1 MFSVTFN
8 HVRLTWPDGTPCLD
22 DVTLAFSPGV
32 TGVVGDNGSGKSTLL
47 KLITGEVVPTAGT
60 VALGGSVGVLP
71 QNLTLRTDDTVA
83 DLLGI
88 RPQVDAVRAI
98 VAGDPDPAHFDAV
111 GDEWDIEARA
121 AEELGA
127 VGLDLGLD
135 RPVGTLSGGEAMLV
149 ALVGLSVRRLDVV
162 LLDEPTNNLDR
173 DTRARVYSLIERWRG
188 PALVVSHDVE
198 LLRRVG
204 SIVEV
209 RDGGVELFG
218 GNWAVYREAV
228 GISQEAAG
236 RALRAAEQQLRTERR
251 QKVEAEK
258 RLARRENAGKPAAAR
273 GVSKAARD
281 FYANRSEKAV
291 AKARGEFD
299 DKIAAA
305 RSAVDDAEARL
316 RDDERVRIDLPDPGV
331 GAGRRLAEIVDAAG
345 AVHVIQGPER
355 VALVG
360 PNGVGKT
367 VLIES
372 MVASA
377 GTFGHDPSRPA
388 TPLRGWAASGSER
401 PATPLRGWAASGSE
415 RQGTPLPAAP
425 SGSGPTGSI
434 SARVGYLPQ
443 RLDHLDDARAVLEC
457 IRDVAPTVDP
467 GAIRNRLARFGLRG
481 DAALRPLGTLSGGER
496 FRASLAALLLTE
508 PPAQLLILDEPTN
521 NLDLATVEVL
531 VDALRQYRGGLLV
544 VSHDDDFLTRLAV
557 GRRLELH
564 HDGSISDV
572 VEPVDSADGGKSGV
586 YHQ

>member
-1 MFSVTFN
+1 
-8 HVRLTWPDGTPCLD
+8 
-22 DVTLAFSPGV
+22 
-32 TGVVGDNGSGKSTLL
+32 
-47 KLITGEVVPTAGT
+47 
-60 VALGGSVGVLP
+60 
-71 QNLTLRTDDTVA
+71 
-83 DLLGI
+83 
-88 RPQVDAVRAI
+88 
-98 VAGDPDPAHFDAV
+98 
-111 GDEWDIEARA
+111 
-121 AEELGA
+121 
-127 VGLDLGLD
+127 
-135 RPVGTLSGGEAMLV
+135 MLV

-173 DTRARVYSLIERWRG
+173 NTRVRVYSLLERWRG
-188 PALVVSHDVE
+188 TAVVVSHDVE

-209 RDGGVELFG
+209 RDGEVEAFG
-218 GNWAVYREAV
+218 GNWEVYREAV

-236 RALRAAEQQLRTERR
+236 RALRAAEQELRTEKR

-281 FYANRSEKAV
+281 FYANRSEKAIG
-291 AKARGEFD
+291 KARGEFD

-316 RDDERVRIDLPDPGV
+316 RDDERLWIDLPDPGV
-331 GAGRRLAEIVDAAG
+331 GTGRRLAEIVDAAG
-345 AVHVIQGPER
+345 VIHVIQGPER

-367 VLIES
+367 LLIEL

-377 GTFGHDPSRPA
+377 DTLGHDPSRRA
-388 TPLRGWAASGSER
+388 TPLRGWAPSGSEGSATHPLGE
-401 PATPLRGWAASGSE
+401 PAADGVRAASKPCDTGSE
-415 RQGTPLPAAP
+415 PV
-425 SGSGPTGSI
+425 PTGSI
-434 SARVGYLPQ
+434 TARVGYLPQ
-443 RLDHLDDARAVLEC
+443 RLDHLDDRRAVLDC
-457 IRDVAPTVDP
+457 IRDAAPTVEP

-496 FRASLAALLLTE
+496 FRASLAALLLAE
-508 PPAQLLILDEPTN
+508 PPAQLLILDEPSN

-544 VSHDDDFLTRLAV
+544 VSHDDDFLARLAV

-572 VEPVDSADGGKSGV
+572 VEPVDRADCGKSGV

>member
-8 HVRLTWPDGTPCLD
+8 HVHLAWPDGSSCLD
-22 DVTLAFSPGV
+22 DVTVAFPPGV

-47 KLITGEVVPTAGT
+47 KLITGELRPTAGSVT
-60 VALGGSVGVLP
+60 AEGMVGVLP
-71 QNLTLRTDDTVA
+71 QNLILRTGDTVA

-88 RPQVDAVRAI
+88 RRQVAALRAI
-98 VAGDPDPAHFDAV
+98 VAGDPDPVHYDAV
-111 GDEWDIEARA
+111 GDDWDIESRA

-149 ALVGLSVRRLDVV
+149 ALVGLSVRRFDVV

-173 DTRARVYSLIERWRG
+173 DTRARVYALVECWRG
-188 PALVVSHDVE
+188 TLLVVSHDVE

-209 RDGGVELFG
+209 RDGGAKLFG
-218 GNWAVYREAV
+218 GNWDVYREAV
-228 GISQEAAG
+228 GIAQEAAA
-236 RALRAAEQQLRTERR
+236 RALRAAEQQLRVERR

-305 RSAVDDAEARL
+305 RSAVDDAESRL

-331 GAGRRLAEIVDAAG
+331 GSGRRLAEIVDAAG

-372 MVASA
+372 MVGGLIPTRDSTRSA
-377 GTFGHDPSRPA
+377 PV
-388 TPLRGWAASGSER
+388 SGSAR
-401 PATPLRGWAASGSE
+401 PDQRE
-415 RQGTPLPAAP
+415 VR
-425 SGSGPTGSI
+425 GSI
-434 SARVGYLPQ
+434 CARVGYLPQ
-443 RLDHLDDARAVLEC
+443 RLDHLDDRRAVLDC
-457 IRDVAPTVDP
+457 VRDAAPTVDP
-467 GAIRNRLARFGLRG
+467 ATIRNRLARFGLRR
-481 DAALRPLGTLSGGER
+481 DTVLRPLGTLSGGER
-496 FRASLAALLLTE
+496 FRAALAALLLAD

-521 NLDLATVEVL
+521 NLDLATAEVL
-531 VDALRQYRGGLLV
+531 VDVLTQYRGGLLV
-544 VSHDDDFLTRLAV
+544 VSHDDDFLARLAV
-557 GRRLELH
+557 DRRLELH
-564 HDGSISDV
+564 PDGSIAV
-572 VEPVDSADGGKSGV
+572 ALEPVDTEGDGKRGV

>member
-8 HVRLTWPDGTPCLD
+8 HVHLAWPDGSSCLD
-22 DVTLAFSPGV
+22 DVTVAFPPGV

-47 KLITGEVVPTAGT
+47 KLITGELRPTAGSVT
-60 VALGGSVGVLP
+60 AEGMVGVLP

-88 RPQVDAVRAI
+88 RAQVDAVRAI

-111 GDEWDIEARA
+111 GDDWDIEARA

-173 DTRARVYSLIERWRG
+173 DTRARVYALVERWRG
-188 PALVVSHDVE
+188 TLVVVSHDVE

-209 RDGGVELFG
+209 RDGGAKLFG
-218 GNWAVYREAV
+218 GNWDVYREAV
-228 GISQEAAG
+228 GVAQEAAA
-236 RALRAAEQQLRTERR
+236 RALRAAEQQLRVERR

-331 GAGRRLAEIVDAAG
+331 GSGRRLAEIVDAAG

-372 MVASA
+372 MVGGLIPQGVSTRSA
-377 GTFGHDPSRPA
+377 
-388 TPLRGWAASGSER
+388 PLRGRARLDPRGAHGSV
-401 PATPLRGWAASGSE
+401 T
-415 RQGTPLPAAP
+415 
-425 SGSGPTGSI
+425 
-434 SARVGYLPQ
+434 ARVGYLPQ
-443 RLDHLDDARAVLEC
+443 RLDHLDDRRAVLDC
-457 IRDVAPTVDP
+457 VRDAAPTVDP
-467 GAIRNRLARFGLRG
+467 ATIRNRLARFGLRR
-481 DAALRPLGTLSGGER
+481 DTVLRPLGTLSGGER
-496 FRASLAALLLTE
+496 FRAALAALLLTD

-521 NLDLATVEVL
+521 NLDLATAEVL
-531 VDALRQYRGGLLV
+531 VDALTQYRGGLLV
-544 VSHDDDFLTRLAV
+544 VSHDDDFLARLAV
-557 GRRLELH
+557 DRRLELH
-564 HDGSISDV
+564 PDGSIAV
-572 VEPVDSADGGKSGV
+572 ALEPVDTEGDGKRGV

>member
-8 HVRLTWPDGTPCLD
+8 HVHLAWPDGSSCLD
-22 DVTLAFSPGV
+22 DVTVAFPPGV

-47 KLITGEVVPTAGT
+47 KLITGELRPTAGSVT
-60 VALGGSVGVLP
+60 AEGMVGVLP

-88 RPQVDAVRAI
+88 RAQVDAVRAI

-111 GDEWDIEARA
+111 GDDWDIEARA

-173 DTRARVYSLIERWRG
+173 DTRARVYALVERWRG
-188 PALVVSHDVE
+188 TLVVVSHDVE

-209 RDGGVELFG
+209 RDGGAKLFG
-218 GNWAVYREAV
+218 GNWDVYREAV
-228 GISQEAAG
+228 GVAQEAAA
-236 RALRAAEQQLRTERR
+236 RALRAAEQQLRVERR

-331 GAGRRLAEIVDAAG
+331 GSGRRLAEIVDAAG

-372 MVASA
+372 MVGGLIPQGVSTRSA
-377 GTFGHDPSRPA
+377 
-388 TPLRGWAASGSER
+388 PLRGRARLDPRGAHGSV
-401 PATPLRGWAASGSE
+401 T
-415 RQGTPLPAAP
+415 
-425 SGSGPTGSI
+425 
-434 SARVGYLPQ
+434 ARVGYLPQ
-443 RLDHLDDARAVLEC
+443 RLDHLDDRRAVLDC
-457 IRDVAPTVDP
+457 VRDAAPTVDP
-467 GAIRNRLARFGLRG
+467 ATIRNRLARFGLRR
-481 DAALRPLGTLSGGER
+481 DTVLRPLGTLSGGER
-496 FRASLAALLLTE
+496 FRAALAALLLAD

-521 NLDLATVEVL
+521 NLDLATAEVL
-531 VDALRQYRGGLLV
+531 VDALTQYRGGLLV
-544 VSHDDDFLTRLAV
+544 VSHDDDFLARLAV
-557 GRRLELH
+557 DRRLELH
-564 HDGSISDV
+564 PDGSIAV
-572 VEPVDSADGGKSGV
+572 ALEPVDTEGDGKRGV

>member
-8 HVRLTWPDGTPCLD
+8 HVHLAWPDGSSCLD
-22 DVTLAFSPGV
+22 DVTVAFPPGV

-47 KLITGEVVPTAGT
+47 KLITGELRPTAGSVT
-60 VALGGSVGVLP
+60 AEGMVGVLP

-88 RPQVDAVRAI
+88 RAQVDAVRAI

-111 GDEWDIEARA
+111 GDDWDIEARA

-173 DTRARVYSLIERWRG
+173 DTRARVYALVERWRG
-188 PALVVSHDVE
+188 TLVVVSHDVE

-209 RDGGVELFG
+209 RDGGAKLFG
-218 GNWAVYREAV
+218 GNWDVYREAV
-228 GISQEAAG
+228 GVAQEAAA
-236 RALRAAEQQLRTERR
+236 RALRAAEQQLRVERR

-331 GAGRRLAEIVDAAG
+331 GSGRRLAEIVDAVG

-372 MVASA
+372 MVGGLIPQGVSTRSA
-377 GTFGHDPSRPA
+377 
-388 TPLRGWAASGSER
+388 PLRGRARLDPRGAHGSV
-401 PATPLRGWAASGSE
+401 T
-415 RQGTPLPAAP
+415 
-425 SGSGPTGSI
+425 
-434 SARVGYLPQ
+434 ARVGYLPQ
-443 RLDHLDDARAVLEC
+443 RLDHLDDRRAVLDC
-457 IRDVAPTVDP
+457 VRDAAPTVDP
-467 GAIRNRLARFGLRG
+467 ATIRNRLARFGLRR
-481 DAALRPLGTLSGGER
+481 DTVLRPLGTLSGGER
-496 FRASLAALLLTE
+496 FRAALAALLLAD

-521 NLDLATVEVL
+521 NLDLATAEVL
-531 VDALRQYRGGLLV
+531 VDALTQYRGGLLV
-544 VSHDDDFLTRLAV
+544 VSHDDDFLARLAV
-557 GRRLELH
+557 DRRLELH
-564 HDGSISDV
+564 PDGSIAV
-572 VEPVDSADGGKSGV
+572 ALEPVDTEGDGKRGV

>member
-8 HVRLTWPDGTPCLD
+8 RVRLTWPDGTPCLD

-47 KLITGEVVPTAGT
+47 KLITGEIAPTAGT
-60 VALGGSVGVLP
+60 VVVGGSVGVLP

-88 RPQVDAVRAI
+88 RAQVDAVRAI
-98 VAGDPDPAHFDAV
+98 VGGDPDPAHFDAV
-111 GDEWDIEARA
+111 GEDWDIEARA

-173 DTRARVYSLIERWRG
+173 NTRVRVYSLLERWRG
-188 PALVVSHDVE
+188 TAVVVSHDVE

-209 RDGGVELFG
+209 RDGEVEAFG
-218 GNWAVYREAV
+218 GNWEVYREAV

-236 RALRAAEQQLRTERR
+236 RALRAAEQQLRTEKR

-281 FYANRSEKAV
+281 FYANRSEKAIG
-291 AKARGEFD
+291 KARGEFD

-331 GAGRRLAEIVDAAG
+331 GTGRRLAEIVDAAG
-345 AVHVIQGPER
+345 VIHVIQGPER

-367 VLIES
+367 LLIEL

-377 GTFGHDPSRPA
+377 DTLGHDPSRRA
-388 TPLRGWAASGSER
+388 TPLRGWAPSGSER
-401 PATPLRGWAASGSE
+401 RATPLRGWA
-415 RQGTPLPAAP
+415 P
-425 SGSGPTGSI
+425 SGSGAAGSI
-434 SARVGYLPQ
+434 TARVGYLPQ
-443 RLDHLDDARAVLEC
+443 RLDHLDDARAVLDC
-457 IRDVAPTVDP
+457 IRDAAPTVEP

-496 FRASLAALLLTE
+496 FRASLAALLLAE
-508 PPAQLLILDEPTN
+508 PPAQLLILDEPSN

-544 VSHDDDFLTRLAV
+544 VSHDDDFLARLAV

-572 VEPVDSADGGKSGV
+572 VEPVDRADGGKSGV

>member
-1 MFSVTFN
+1 MFAVTFN
-8 HVRLTWPDGTPCLD
+8 HVHLAWPDGSSCLD
-22 DVTLAFSPGV
+22 DVTVAFPPGV

-47 KLITGEVVPTAGT
+47 KLITGELRPTAGSVT
-60 VALGGSVGVLP
+60 AEGMVGVLP

-88 RPQVDAVRAI
+88 RAQVDAVRAI

-111 GDEWDIEARA
+111 GDDWDIEARA

-173 DTRARVYSLIERWRG
+173 DTRARVYALVERWRG
-188 PALVVSHDVE
+188 TLVVVSHDVE

-209 RDGGVELFG
+209 RDGGAKLFG
-218 GNWAVYREAV
+218 GNWDVYREAV
-228 GISQEAAG
+228 GVAQEAAA
-236 RALRAAEQQLRTERR
+236 RALRAAEQQLRVERR

-331 GAGRRLAEIVDAAG
+331 GSGRRLAEIVDAVG

-372 MVASA
+372 MVGGLIPQGVSTRSA
-377 GTFGHDPSRPA
+377 
-388 TPLRGWAASGSER
+388 PLRGRARLDPRGAHGSV
-401 PATPLRGWAASGSE
+401 T
-415 RQGTPLPAAP
+415 
-425 SGSGPTGSI
+425 
-434 SARVGYLPQ
+434 ARVGYLPQ
-443 RLDHLDDARAVLEC
+443 RLDHLDDRRAVLDC
-457 IRDVAPTVDP
+457 VRDAAPTVDP
-467 GAIRNRLARFGLRG
+467 APIRNRLARFGLRR
-481 DAALRPLGTLSGGER
+481 DTVLRPLGTLSGGER
-496 FRASLAALLLTE
+496 FRAALAALLLAD

-521 NLDLATVEVL
+521 NLDLATAEVL
-531 VDALRQYRGGLLV
+531 VDALTQYRGGLLV
-544 VSHDDDFLTRLAV
+544 VSHDDDFLARLAV
-557 GRRLELH
+557 DRRLELH
-564 HDGSISDV
+564 PDGSIAV
-572 VEPVDSADGGKSGV
+572 ALEPVDTEGDGKRGV

>member
-8 HVRLTWPDGTPCLD
+8 RVRLTWPDGTPCLD

-47 KLITGEVVPTAGT
+47 KLITGEIAPTAGT
-60 VALGGSVGVLP
+60 VVVGGSVGVLP

-88 RPQVDAVRAI
+88 RAQVDAVRAI

-111 GDEWDIEARA
+111 GDDWDIEARA

-149 ALVGLSVRRLDVV
+149 ALVGLSVCRLDVV

-173 DTRARVYSLIERWRG
+173 NTRVRVYSLLERWRG
-188 PALVVSHDVE
+188 TAVVVSHDVE

-209 RDGGVELFG
+209 RDGEVEAFG
-218 GNWAVYREAV
+218 GNWEVYREAV
-228 GISQEAAG
+228 GISQEAAE

-291 AKARGEFD
+291 AKARGESD

-331 GAGRRLAEIVDAAG
+331 GTGRRLAEIVDAAG

-367 VLIES
+367 LLIES
-372 MVASA
+372 MVAPA
-377 GTFGHDPSRPA
+377 VVAGHDPSRRA
-388 TPLRGWAASGSER
+388 TPLRGWA
-401 PATPLRGWAASGSE
+401 
-415 RQGTPLPAAP
+415 P
-425 SGSGPTGSI
+425 SGSGAAGSI
-434 SARVGYLPQ
+434 TARVGYLPQ
-443 RLDHLDDARAVLEC
+443 RLDHLDDARAVLDC
-457 IRDVAPTVDP
+457 IRDAAPTVEP

-496 FRASLAALLLTE
+496 FRASLAALLLAE

-544 VSHDDDFLTRLAV
+544 VSHDDDFLARLAV

-572 VEPVDSADGGKSGV
+572 VEPVDRADGGKSGV

>member
-1 MFSVTFN
+1 MFAVTFN
-8 HVRLTWPDGTPCLD
+8 HVHLAWPDGSSCLD
-22 DVTLAFSPGV
+22 DVTVAFPPGV

-47 KLITGEVVPTAGT
+47 KLITGELRPTAGSVT
-60 VALGGSVGVLP
+60 AEGMVGVLP

-88 RPQVDAVRAI
+88 RRQVAALRAI
-98 VAGDPDPAHFDAV
+98 VAGDPDPDHYDAV
-111 GDEWDIEARA
+111 GDDWDIEARA

-173 DTRARVYSLIERWRG
+173 DTRARVYALVERWRG
-188 PALVVSHDVE
+188 TLVVVSHDVE

-209 RDGGVELFG
+209 RDGGAKLFG
-218 GNWAVYREAV
+218 GNWDVYREAV
-228 GISQEAAG
+228 GVAQEAAA
-236 RALRAAEQQLRTERR
+236 RALRAAEQQLRVERR

-331 GAGRRLAEIVDAAG
+331 GSGRRLAEIVDAAG

-372 MVASA
+372 MVGGLIPQGVSTRSA
-377 GTFGHDPSRPA
+377 
-388 TPLRGWAASGSER
+388 PLRGRARLDPRGAHGSV
-401 PATPLRGWAASGSE
+401 T
-415 RQGTPLPAAP
+415 
-425 SGSGPTGSI
+425 
-434 SARVGYLPQ
+434 ARVGYLPQ
-443 RLDHLDDARAVLEC
+443 RLDHLDDRRAVLDC
-457 IRDVAPTVDP
+457 VRDAAPTVDP
-467 GAIRNRLARFGLRG
+467 ATIRNRLARFGLRR
-481 DAALRPLGTLSGGER
+481 DTVLRPLGTLSGGER
-496 FRASLAALLLTE
+496 FRAALAALLLAD

-521 NLDLATVEVL
+521 NLDLATAEVL
-531 VDALRQYRGGLLV
+531 VDALTQYRGGLLV
-544 VSHDDDFLTRLAV
+544 VSHDDDFLARLAV
-557 GRRLELH
+557 DRRLELH
-564 HDGSISDV
+564 PDGSIAV
-572 VEPVDSADGGKSGV
+572 ALEPVDTEGDGKRGV

>member
-1 MFSVTFN
+1 LFSVTFN
-8 HVRLTWPDGTPCLD
+8 HVHLAWPDGSSCLD
-22 DVTLAFSPGV
+22 DVTVAFPPGV

-47 KLITGEVVPTAGT
+47 RLITGELRPTAGSVT
-60 VALGGSVGVLP
+60 AEGMVGVLP
-71 QNLTLRTDDTVA
+71 QNLILRTGDTVA

-88 RPQVDAVRAI
+88 RRQVTALRAI
-98 VAGDPDPAHFDAV
+98 VAGDPDPAHYDAV
-111 GDEWDIEARA
+111 GDDWDIEARA

-149 ALVGLSVRRLDVV
+149 ALVGLSVRRFDVV

-173 DTRARVYSLIERWRG
+173 DTRARVYALVERWRG
-188 PALVVSHDVE
+188 TLVVVSHDVE

-209 RDGGVELFG
+209 RDGGAKLFG
-218 GNWAVYREAV
+218 GNWDVYREAV
-228 GISQEAAG
+228 GVAQEAAA
-236 RALRAAEQQLRTERR
+236 RALRAAEQQLRVERR

-331 GAGRRLAEIVDAAG
+331 GSGRRLAEIVDAVG

-372 MVASA
+372 MVGGLIPQGVSTRSA
-377 GTFGHDPSRPA
+377 
-388 TPLRGWAASGSER
+388 PLRGRARLDPRGAHGSV
-401 PATPLRGWAASGSE
+401 T
-415 RQGTPLPAAP
+415 
-425 SGSGPTGSI
+425 
-434 SARVGYLPQ
+434 ARVGYLPQ
-443 RLDHLDDARAVLEC
+443 RLDHLDDRRAVLDC
-457 IRDVAPTVDP
+457 VRDAAPTVDP
-467 GAIRNRLARFGLRG
+467 ATIRNRLARFGLRR
-481 DAALRPLGTLSGGER
+481 DTVLRPLGTLSGGER
-496 FRASLAALLLTE
+496 FRAALAALLLAD

-521 NLDLATVEVL
+521 NLDLATAEVL
-531 VDALRQYRGGLLV
+531 VDALTQYRGGLLV
-544 VSHDDDFLTRLAV
+544 VSHDDDFLARLAV
-557 GRRLELH
+557 DRRLELH
-564 HDGSISDV
+564 PDGSIAV
-572 VEPVDSADGGKSGV
+572 AVEPVDTEDGGKWGV

>member
-1 MFSVTFN
+1 MN
-8 HVRLTWPDGTPCLD
+8 HVRLTWPDGIPCLE

-47 KLITGEVVPTAGT
+47 KLITGEIAPTAGT
-60 VALGGSVGVLP
+60 VTVGGSVGVLP
-71 QNLTLRTDDTVA
+71 QNLTLRTGDTVA

-88 RPQVDAVRAI
+88 RAQVDGVRAI

-111 GDEWDIEARA
+111 GDDWDIEPRA

-188 PALVVSHDVE
+188 TAVVVSHDVE

-218 GNWAVYREAV
+218 GNWDVYREAV
-228 GISQEAAG
+228 GISQEAAE

-251 QKVEAEK
+251 QKAEAEK
-258 RLARRENAGKPAAAR
+258 RLARRGNAGKPAAAR
-273 GVSKAARD
+273 GVGKAARD

-291 AKARGEFD
+291 GKARGEFD

-331 GAGRRLAEIVDAAG
+331 GTGRRLAEIVDAAG
-345 AVHVIQGPER
+345 NVHVIQGPER

-367 VLIES
+367 LLIES

-377 GTFGHDPSRPA
+377 DTLGHDPSRRA
-388 TPLRGWAASGSER
+388 TPLRGWV
-401 PATPLRGWAASGSE
+401 
-415 RQGTPLPAAP
+415 P
-425 SGSGPTGSI
+425 SGDGSAGSI

-443 RLDHLDDARAVLEC
+443 RLDHLDDARAVLDC
-457 IRDVAPTVDP
+457 IRD
-467 GAIRNRLARFGLRG
+467 
-481 DAALRPLGTLSGGER
+481 
-496 FRASLAALLLTE
+496 
-508 PPAQLLILDEPTN
+508 
-521 NLDLATVEVL
+521 
-531 VDALRQYRGGLLV
+531 
-544 VSHDDDFLTRLAV
+544 
-557 GRRLELH
+557 
-564 HDGSISDV
+564 
-572 VEPVDSADGGKSGV
+572 
-586 YHQ
+586 

>member
-8 HVRLTWPDGTPCLD
+8 HVHLAWPDGAACLD
-22 DVTLAFSPGV
+22 DVTVAFPPGV

-47 KLITGEVVPTAGT
+47 KLITRELVPTAGAVT
-60 VALGGSVGVLP
+60 VEGRLGHLP
-71 QNLTLRTDDTVA
+71 QDLILRTDDTVA

-88 RPQVDAVRAI
+88 RAQVDAIGAI
-98 VAGDPDPAHFDAV
+98 AAGDPDPAHFDAV
-111 GDEWDIEARA
+111 GDDWDIEARA

-173 DTRARVYSLIERWRG
+173 DTRARVYDLLERWRRT
-188 PALVVSHDVE
+188 AVVVSHDVE

-204 SIVEV
+204 AIVEV

-218 GNWAVYREAV
+218 GNWEVYRDAV
-228 GISQEAAG
+228 GVAQEAAQ
-236 RALRAAEQQLRTERR
+236 RALRTAEQRLRIERR

-258 RLARRENAGKPAAAR
+258 RLARREHAGKPAAAR

-299 DKIAAA
+299 EKIAAA

-316 RDDERVRIDLPDPGV
+316 RDDDRVRIDLPDPGV
-331 GAGRRLAEIVDAAG
+331 GAGRRLAELRGSDG

-355 VALVG
+355 VALTG

-367 VLIES
+367 VLIGS
-372 MVASA
+372 MVATA
-377 GTFGHDPSRPA
+377 DRPGH
-388 TPLRGWAASGSER
+388 
-401 PATPLRGWAASGSE
+401 
-415 RQGTPLPAAP
+415 
-425 SGSGPTGSI
+425 GPTGSI
-434 SARVGYLPQ
+434 TARVGYLPQ
-443 RLDHLDDARAVLEC
+443 RLDHLDDRMAVLDCVREA
-457 IRDVAPTVDP
+457 APTVDP
-467 GAIRNRLARFGLRG
+467 GTIRNRLARFGLRR
-481 DAALRPLGTLSGGER
+481 DTVLRPLGTLSGGER
-496 FRASLAALLLTE
+496 FRAALAALLLAE

-521 NLDLATVEVL
+521 NLDLATVGVL
-531 VDALRQYRGGLLV
+531 VDALTQYRGGLLV
-544 VSHDDDFLTRLAV
+544 VSHDDDFLARLAV
-557 GRRLELH
+557 DRRLELRP
-564 HDGSISDV
+564 DGSIAEA
-572 VEPVDSADGGKSGV
+572 VEPVDTGDGGKPGV

>member
-8 HVRLTWPDGTPCLD
+8 HVHLAWPDGSSCLD
-22 DVTLAFSPGV
+22 DVTVAFPPGV

-47 KLITGEVVPTAGT
+47 KLITGELRPTAGSVT
-60 VALGGSVGVLP
+60 AEGMVGVLP

-88 RPQVDAVRAI
+88 RAQVDAVRAI

-111 GDEWDIEARA
+111 GDDWDIEARA

-173 DTRARVYSLIERWRG
+173 DTRARVYALVERWRG
-188 PALVVSHDVE
+188 TLVVVSHDVE

-209 RDGGVELFG
+209 RDGGAKLFG
-218 GNWAVYREAV
+218 GNWDVYREAV
-228 GISQEAAG
+228 GVAQEAAA
-236 RALRAAEQQLRTERR
+236 RALRVAEQQLRVERR

-331 GAGRRLAEIVDAAG
+331 GSGRRLAEIVDAAG

-372 MVASA
+372 MVGGLIPQGVSTRSA
-377 GTFGHDPSRPA
+377 
-388 TPLRGWAASGSER
+388 PLRGRARLDPRGAHGSV
-401 PATPLRGWAASGSE
+401 T
-415 RQGTPLPAAP
+415 
-425 SGSGPTGSI
+425 
-434 SARVGYLPQ
+434 ARVGYLPQ
-443 RLDHLDDARAVLEC
+443 RLDHLDDRRAVLDC
-457 IRDVAPTVDP
+457 VRDAAPTVDP
-467 GAIRNRLARFGLRG
+467 ATIRNRLARFGLRR
-481 DAALRPLGTLSGGER
+481 DTVLRPLGTLSGGER
-496 FRASLAALLLTE
+496 FRAALAALLLAD

-521 NLDLATVEVL
+521 NLDLATAEVL
-531 VDALRQYRGGLLV
+531 VDALTQYRGGLLV
-544 VSHDDDFLTRLAV
+544 VSHDDDFLARLAV
-557 GRRLELH
+557 DRRLELH
-564 HDGSISDV
+564 PDGSIAV
-572 VEPVDSADGGKSGV
+572 ALEPVDTEGDGKRGV

>member
-8 HVRLTWPDGTPCLD
+8 HVHLAWPDGSPCLD
-22 DVTLAFSPGV
+22 DVTVAFPPGV

-47 KLITGEVVPTAGT
+47 KLITGELRPTSGAVG
-60 VALGGSVGVLP
+60 VEGEVGVLP
-71 QNLTLRTDDTVA
+71 QNLILRTDDTVA

-88 RPQVDAVRAI
+88 RRRVDALRAI

-111 GDEWDIEARA
+111 GEDWDIEARA

-135 RPVGTLSGGEAMLV
+135 RPVATLSGGEAMLV

-173 DTRARVYSLIERWRG
+173 DTRARVHQLVERWRG
-188 PALVVSHDVE
+188 TLVVVSHDVE

-204 SIVEV
+204 AVVEV
-209 RDGGVELFG
+209 RDGGVELYG
-218 GNWAVYREAV
+218 GNWEVYREAV
-228 GISQEAAG
+228 GVAQEAAE
-236 RALRAAEQQLRTERR
+236 RALRAAEHMLRTERR

-291 AKARGEFD
+291 GKARGEFD

-305 RSAVDDAEARL
+305 RSAVDEAESRL
-316 RDDERVRIDLPDPGV
+316 RDDERIRIDLPDPGV
-331 GAGRRLAEIVDAAG
+331 ARGRRLAEIVDAAG

-367 VLIES
+367 RLIEA
-372 MVASA
+372 MVRGSLPPQGVSTRGEPTA
-377 GTFGHDPSRPA
+377 GGARVVSTPRDDHRDPTPA
-388 TPLRGWAASGSER
+388 GMLH
-401 PATPLRGWAASGSE
+401 
-415 RQGTPLPAAP
+415 
-425 SGSGPTGSI
+425 
-434 SARVGYLPQ
+434 ARVGYLPQ
-443 RLDHLDDARAVLEC
+443 RLDHLDDSRAVLDC
-457 IRDVAPTVDP
+457 VRDAAPTVDP
-467 GAIRNRLARFGLRG
+467 GAIRNRLARFGLRR
-481 DAALRPLGTLSGGER
+481 DTVLRTLGTLSGGER
-496 FRASLAALLLTE
+496 FRASLAALLLAD

-531 VDALRQYRGGLLV
+531 VDALAQYRGGLLV
-544 VSHDDDFLTRLAV
+544 VSHDDDFLARLAV
-557 GRRLELH
+557 HRRLELH
-564 HDGSISDV
+564 PDGSIHEAA
-572 VEPVDSADGGKSGV
+572 EPVDRRGGGKPGV

>member
-8 HVRLTWPDGTPCLD
+8 HVHLAWPDGSSCLD
-22 DVTLAFSPGV
+22 DVTVAFPPGV

-47 KLITGEVVPTAGT
+47 KLITGELRPTAGSVT
-60 VALGGSVGVLP
+60 AEGMVGVLP

-88 RPQVDAVRAI
+88 RRQVAALRAI
-98 VAGDPDPAHFDAV
+98 VAGDPDPDHYDAV
-111 GDEWDIEARA
+111 GDDWDIEARA

-173 DTRARVYSLIERWRG
+173 DTRARVYALVERWRG
-188 PALVVSHDVE
+188 TLVVVSHDVE

-209 RDGGVELFG
+209 RDGGAKLFG
-218 GNWAVYREAV
+218 GNWDVYREAV
-228 GISQEAAG
+228 GVAQEAAA
-236 RALRAAEQQLRTERR
+236 RALRAAEQQLRVERR

-331 GAGRRLAEIVDAAG
+331 GSGRRLAEIVDAAG

-372 MVASA
+372 MVGGLIPQGVSTRSA
-377 GTFGHDPSRPA
+377 
-388 TPLRGWAASGSER
+388 PLRGRARLDPRGAHGSV
-401 PATPLRGWAASGSE
+401 T
-415 RQGTPLPAAP
+415 
-425 SGSGPTGSI
+425 
-434 SARVGYLPQ
+434 ARVGYLPQ
-443 RLDHLDDARAVLEC
+443 RLDHLDDRRAVLDC
-457 IRDVAPTVDP
+457 VRDAAPTVDP
-467 GAIRNRLARFGLRG
+467 ATIRNRLARFGLRR
-481 DAALRPLGTLSGGER
+481 DTVLRPLGTLSGGER
-496 FRASLAALLLTE
+496 FRAALAALLLAD

-521 NLDLATVEVL
+521 NLDLATAEVL
-531 VDALRQYRGGLLV
+531 VDALTQYRGGLLV
-544 VSHDDDFLTRLAV
+544 VSHDDDFLARLAV
-557 GRRLELH
+557 DRRLELH
-564 HDGSISDV
+564 PDGSIAV
-572 VEPVDSADGGKSGV
+572 ALEPVDTEGDGKRGV

>member
-8 HVRLTWPDGTPCLD
+8 HVHLAWPDGSPCLD
-22 DVTLAFSPGV
+22 DVTVAFPPGV

-47 KLITGEVVPTAGT
+47 KLITGELRPTSGAVG
-60 VALGGSVGVLP
+60 VEGEVGVLP
-71 QNLTLRTDDTVA
+71 QNLILRTDDTVA

-88 RPQVDAVRAI
+88 RRRVDALRAI

-111 GDEWDIEARA
+111 GEDWDIEARA

-135 RPVGTLSGGEAMLV
+135 RPVATLSGGEAMLV

-173 DTRARVYSLIERWRG
+173 DTRARVHQLVERWRG
-188 PALVVSHDVE
+188 TLVVVSHDVE

-204 SIVEV
+204 AVVEV
-209 RDGGVELFG
+209 RDGGVELYG
-218 GNWAVYREAV
+218 GNWEVYREAV
-228 GISQEAAG
+228 GVAQEAAE
-236 RALRAAEQQLRTERR
+236 RALRAAEHMLRTERR

-291 AKARGEFD
+291 GKARGEFD

-305 RSAVDDAEARL
+305 RSAVDEAESRL
-316 RDDERVRIDLPDPGV
+316 RDDERIRIDLPDPGV
-331 GAGRRLAEIVDAAG
+331 ARGRRLAEIVDAAG

-367 VLIES
+367 RLIEA
-372 MVASA
+372 MVRGSLPPQGVSTRDEPTA
-377 GTFGHDPSRPA
+377 GGARVVSTPRDDHRDPA
-388 TPLRGWAASGSER
+388 T
-401 PATPLRGWAASGSE
+401 T
-415 RQGTPLPAAP
+415 GT
-425 SGSGPTGSI
+425 I
-434 SARVGYLPQ
+434 HARIGYLPQ
-443 RLDHLDDARAVLEC
+443 RLDHLDDSRAVLDC
-457 IRDVAPTVDP
+457 VRDAAPTVDP
-467 GAIRNRLARFGLRG
+467 GAIRNRLARFGLRR
-481 DAALRPLGTLSGGER
+481 DTVLRTLGTLSGGER
-496 FRASLAALLLTE
+496 FRASLAALLLAD

-531 VDALRQYRGGLLV
+531 VDALAQYRGGLLV
-544 VSHDDDFLTRLAV
+544 VSHDDDFLARLAV
-557 GRRLELH
+557 HRRLELH
-564 HDGSISDV
+564 PDGSIHEAA
-572 VEPVDSADGGKSGV
+572 EPVDRRGGGKPGV